1 MKDMRMKMIRLN
13 QLKLPVD
20 HTREQLIHKTAQYL
34 RIPAA
39 DILELQIVRQSLDA
53 RKKPAL
59 FYSYS
64 VNVTVK
70 KEEKVYKDACRRLG
84 KANVLLTEKTE
95 YLFPAE
101 GSTQQKHPTV
111 IIGMG
116 PAGLFCGYYLAQHG
130 YAPVIL
136 ERGADVDAR
145 QADVEAFWQTGR
157 LKPDSNVQFGE
168 GGAGTFSDGKL
179 NTLIKDPVGRN
190 RKVLEIFV
198 ENGAPKDILYV
209 NKPHIGTDI
218 LRTVIRNMREKIL
231 VWGGEI
237 HFHTQMTEVLFTE
250 NTRRIRGIVY
260 EDLLKKE
267 KEEIQTETLVLAP
280 GHSARETF
288 AMLFEKK
295 VPMEAKSFAVGVRAE
310 HPQELINHSQYGDAK
325 ASLPAAA
332 YKLTAK
338 LPDGRGVYSF
348 CMCPGGYVVNASS
361 EEGYLAVNGMSY
373 HARDSHNANSAIVV
387 TVTPE
392 DFESDHPLAGIA
404 FQRKLEKAAYKAG
417 KGKIPVQRYGDFYRS
432 VTGKEKEKT
441 EAEVWYQGHEPC
453 MKGAYEET
461 DLAGIFPAK
470 ISSALVDGMEDFNKK
485 IRGFS
490 HPLSILSGVE
500 SRTSS
505 PVRIVRDNHSLE
517 SVIGGLYPCG
527 EGAGYAGGITSA
539 AADGIKIAEKIRQKY
554 APFL

>member
-1 MKDMRMKMIRLN
+1 MLRIS
-13 QLKLPVD
+13 QLKLPVT
-20 HTREQLIHKTAQYL
+20 HTEEDLKKK
-34 RIPAA
+34 
-39 DILELQIVRQSLDA
+39 IVHTLMCRTEAVQSYEIIKQSLDA
-53 RKKPAL
+53 RKKPEL
-59 FYSYS
+59 FYVYT
-64 VNVTVK
+64 VDVKADNEKQLLKMLTRKKRAGNVQLHEAMPYV
-70 KEEKVYKDACRRLG
+70 
-84 KANVLLTEKTE
+84 
-95 YLFPAE
+95 FPAGGNE
-101 GSTQQKHPTV
+101 KLKSRPVVVGC
-111 IIGMG
+111 G
-116 PAGLFCGYYLAQHG
+116 PAGLFCAYFLAEYGYQPVLLEQG
-130 YAPVIL
+130 APVE
-136 ERGADVDAR
+136 ER
-145 QADVEAFWQTGR
+145 QKDVEEFWKTGG

-250 NTRRIRGIVY
+250 NTRRIRGIIY

-288 AMLFEKK
+288 AMLFGKK

-387 TVTPE
+387 TVTPD
-392 DFESDHPLAGIA
+392 DFESDHPLAGMYL
-404 FQRKLEKAAYKAG
+404 QRKLESKAFVAG
-417 KGKIPVQRYGDFYRS
+417 GENYNAPIQRVDDFLNNRKSTHLGDVKPSIGPNYEFSNLNEILPEYVCTS
-432 VTGKEKEKT
+432 M
-441 EAEVWYQGHEPC
+441 AQGIVKMGRMLH
-453 MKGAYEET
+453 GF
-461 DLAGIFPAK
+461 D
-470 ISSALVDGMEDFNKK
+470 DGDAV
-485 IRGFS
+485 
-490 HPLSILSGVE
+490 LTGVE
-500 SRTSS
+500 SRSSS
-505 PVRIVRDNHSLE
+505 PVRIMRKTDTLE
-517 SVIGGLYPCG
+517 SVLIEGLYPCG
-527 EGAGYAGGITSA
+527 EGAGYAGGIISA
-539 AADGIKIAEKIRQKY
+539 AVDGIKCAEKIIEKSNK
-554 APFL
+554 

>member
-1 MKDMRMKMIRLN
+1 MLRIS
-13 QLKLPVD
+13 QLKLPVT
-20 HTREQLIHKTAQYL
+20 HTEEDLKKK
-34 RIPAA
+34 
-39 DILELQIVRQSLDA
+39 IVHTLMCRTEAVQSYEIIKQSLDA
-53 RKKPAL
+53 RKKPDL
-59 FYSYS
+59 FYVYT
-64 VNVTVK
+64 VDVKADNEKQLLKMLTRKKRAGNVQLHEAMPYV
-70 KEEKVYKDACRRLG
+70 
-84 KANVLLTEKTE
+84 
-95 YLFPAE
+95 FPAGGNE
-101 GSTQQKHPTV
+101 KLKSRPVVVGC
-111 IIGMG
+111 G
-116 PAGLFCGYYLAQHG
+116 PAGLFCAYFLAEYGYQPVLLEQG
-130 YAPVIL
+130 APVE
-136 ERGADVDAR
+136 ER
-145 QADVEAFWQTGR
+145 QKDVEEFWKTGV

-387 TVTPE
+387 TVTPD
-392 DFESDHPLAGIA
+392 DFESDHPLAGMYLQRRLESKA
-404 FQRKLEKAAYKAG
+404 FVAGGENYNAPIQRVNDFLNNRKSTHL
-417 KGKIPVQRYGDFYRS
+417 GDVKPSIGPNYEFSNLNEILPEYVS
-432 VTGKEKEKT
+432 TSM
-441 EAEVWYQGHEPC
+441 AQGIVKMGRMLH
-453 MKGAYEET
+453 GF
-461 DLAGIFPAK
+461 D
-470 ISSALVDGMEDFNKK
+470 DGDAV
-485 IRGFS
+485 
-490 HPLSILSGVE
+490 LTGVE
-500 SRTSS
+500 SRSSS
-505 PVRIVRDNHSLE
+505 PVRIMRKTDTLE
-517 SVIGGLYPCG
+517 SILIEGLYPCG
-527 EGAGYAGGITSA
+527 EGAGYAGGIISA
-539 AADGIKIAEKIRQKY
+539 AVDGIKCAEKIIEKSNKN
-554 APFL
+554 

>member
-1 MKDMRMKMIRLN
+1 MLRIS
-13 QLKLPVD
+13 QLKLPVT
-20 HTREQLIHKTAQYL
+20 HTEEDLKKK
-34 RIPAA
+34 
-39 DILELQIVRQSLDA
+39 IVHTLMCRTEAVQSYEIIKQSLDA
-53 RKKPAL
+53 RKKPEL
-59 FYSYS
+59 FYVYT
-64 VNVTVK
+64 VDVKADNEKQLLKMLTRKKRAGNVQLHEAMPYV
-70 KEEKVYKDACRRLG
+70 
-84 KANVLLTEKTE
+84 
-95 YLFPAE
+95 FPAGGNE
-101 GSTQQKHPTV
+101 KLKSRPVVVGC
-111 IIGMG
+111 G
-116 PAGLFCGYYLAQHG
+116 PAGLFCAYFLAEYGYQPVLLEQG
-130 YAPVIL
+130 APVE
-136 ERGADVDAR
+136 ER
-145 QADVEAFWQTGR
+145 QKDVEEFWKTGV
-157 LKPDSNVQFGE
+157 LQPDSNVQFGE

-392 DFESDHPLAGIA
+392 DFESDHPLAGIS
-404 FQRKLEKAAYKAG
+404 FQRSLEEKAYQAG
-417 KGKIPVQRYGDFYRS
+417 QGKVPVQRFGDF
-432 VTGKEKEKT
+432 KEDQIT
-441 EAEVWYQGHEPC
+441 TSYGMVHSC
-453 MKGAYEET
+453 MKGASVFG
-461 DLAGIFPAK
+461 DVRGIFPEEIAQSLEDGITAMDHK
-470 ISSALVDGMEDFNKK
+470 IHGFADNDAL
-485 IRGFS
+485 
-490 HPLSILSGVE
+490 LSGVE

-505 PVRIVRDNHSLE
+505 PVRIERDENFVCASCDW
-517 SVIGGLYPCG
+517 IYPCG

-539 AADGIKIAEKIRQKY
+539 AMDGMKVAEAIIQKY
-554 APFL
+554 KS